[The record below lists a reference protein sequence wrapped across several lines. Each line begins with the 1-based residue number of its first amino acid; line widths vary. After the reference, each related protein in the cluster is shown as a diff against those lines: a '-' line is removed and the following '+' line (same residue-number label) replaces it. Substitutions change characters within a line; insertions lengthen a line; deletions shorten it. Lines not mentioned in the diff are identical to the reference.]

1 MEAYK
6 RGIKV
11 GLVTGLLNILLAI
24 LKIVAGIM
32 GNSKAILADG
42 IHSLSDVFSTF
53 LVIVGLNVSSKEA
66 DEKHPY
72 GHEKYESI
80 FGKILSLFLMGTGLF
95 IGYESLSLL
104 ISGNIEKPGNIALIA
119 AFISIVSKEAMYW
132 YTMKVAKD
140 IKSIALEA
148 DAWHHRSDAF
158 SSIGTFLGVLGARF
172 GFLALDP
179 LAGILVSVIV
189 LKIGIQLYLKS
200 INELVDESASE
211 LIEKNIKT
219 ITLEVNGV
227 KGIKDLKTRVFG
239 SKVYV
244 DLEIYVD
251 GHLSVIKGHKIS
263 EIVHDKLEGEIEDIK
278 HCMVHIEPYIE
289 KNKLEG

>member
-1 MEAYK
+1 MEGYK
-6 RGIKV
+6 KGIKV
-11 GLVTGLLNILLAI
+11 GIVTGLLNILLSI

-53 LVIVGLNVSSKEA
+53 LVIVGLNVASKEA

-95 IGYESLSLL
+95 IGYESLNVL
-104 ISGNIEKPGNIALIA
+104 ISGNIERPGNIALIA

-132 YTMKVAKD
+132 YTIKVAKD

-148 DAWHHRSDAF
+148 DAWHHRSDAL
-158 SSIGTFLGVLGARF
+158 SSIGTFAGVLGARF

-179 LAGILVSVIV
+179 LGGIIVSVIV
-189 LKIGIQLYLKS
+189 FKIGIQLYLKS
-200 INELVDESASE
+200 VNELVDESASE
-211 LIEKNIKT
+211 AMEENIRV

-227 KGIKDLKTRVFG
+227 KGIKDLKTRAFG

-278 HCMVHIEPYIE
+278 HCMVHIEPYTE